1 MQDGV
6 DAMKIGLRVLMALNE
21 KRAPD
26 PADLDALRHFAP
38 LLGDLAPDELAC
50 EVIQR
55 AIGVPKCWRHVWD
68 IQSELLQKRRSG
80 P

>member
-1 MQDGV
+1 
-6 DAMKIGLRVLMALNE
+6 MKIGLRVLMALNE

-26 PADLDALRHFAP
+26 PADLDALRHFTP

-55 AIGVPKCWRHVWD
+55 AIEWRAEVRAARLGY
-68 IQSELLQKRRSG
+68 SK
-80 P
+80 